1 MNEGSRIFYD
11 LKTKIEITVD
21 GVVTRLFVGSELI
34 KALKQKDKR
43 TTAIL
48 NEEIR
53 KIKGKQDV

>member
-11 LKTKIEITVD
+11 PKTKIEITVD